1 MTKRISIIAAGLVVV
16 VIIILIVLLTTQD
29 IFNLTGTEED
39 NDRQMISTALIQ
51 RKDLRTFE
59 KIDGVLE
66 YGSEIQVLPSNNG
79 VLTYIIA
86 EGEDIFRGTLLFKYY
101 KSVTET
107 EMLTAENQ
115 IAAADSAVAQAQ
127 AALEALTSGATDAQ
141 IAAADS
147 AVAQAEA
154 VLEALTSGPTDAQI
168 ASADS
173 AVAQAEAALEALT
186 SGATDAQIASADSA
200 VAQAEAT
207 LVTSNSSVDTQWVT
221 FRIARQSYCDLSGK
235 LGSSVWTAQVYKA
248 VCPDS
253 ENAMTVTAAGLLL
266 NSIFDEPQLVTS
278 GNELLIAYEN
288 YKKGLETQ
296 ISSSKALESAKVQRL
311 VLDEAA
317 AVADLN
323 NANKAL
329 ESAKAQRRALDEA
342 ATVADL
348 NNANKALESAKAQR
362 RALDEAATVADLNN
376 ANKALESAKA
386 SLKLAEHN
394 SDELIGMMMATVA
407 MYGEHPAWRSFETG
421 MSAGDDIYQL
431 EQNLVSL
438 GYDKDKS
445 ILIDREFDENTHKA
459 VEAMQSLMGVSVT
472 GKLSFKDILFIP
484 GPSVVQYSSSH
495 TELGA
500 MIVTTNPVLGLI
512 PIEKVIEKSG
522 EPEVT
527 KSLQKVNSSIEVAN
541 QDLVGVGLS
550 VSIELPDENIIA
562 GTISDIGE
570 IAVIPLGNQG
580 EPYLEIV
587 IAIDEVESFPE
598 WTGATVTVSVTK
610 KLASD
615 VLAAPVTS
623 LLAVLGGGY
632 AIEIIENGLTKLV
645 PVSVGLYAD
654 GYVEIDGDGIKEGTE
669 VIVP

>member
-29 IFNLTGTEED
+29 IFNLTGTEEE

-115 IAAADSAVAQAQ
+115 IAA
-127 AALEALTSGATDAQ
+127 
-141 IAAADS
+141 
-147 AVAQAEA
+147 
-154 VLEALTSGPTDAQI
+154 
-168 ASADS
+168 ADS

-266 NSIFDEPQLVTS
+266 NSIFDEPQLVTV

-296 ISSSKALESAKVQRL
+296 ISSSKALESAKAQRL
-311 VLDEAA
+311 
-317 AVADLN
+317 
-323 NANKAL
+323 
-329 ESAKAQRRALDEA
+329 
-342 ATVADL
+342 
-348 NNANKALESAKAQR
+348 
-362 RALDEAATVADLNN
+362 ALDEAATVADLNN

-386 SLKLAEHN
+386 SLRLAEHN

>member
-348 NNANKALESAKAQR
+348 NNANKALESAKA
-362 RALDEAATVADLNN
+362 
-376 ANKALESAKA
+376 

>member
-29 IFNLTGTEED
+29 IFNLTGTEEE

-115 IAAADSAVAQAQ
+115 IAAADSAVAQA
-127 AALEALTSGATDAQ
+127 
-141 IAAADS
+141 
-147 AVAQAEA
+147 
-154 VLEALTSGPTDAQI
+154 
-168 ASADS
+168 
-173 AVAQAEAALEALT
+173 EAALEALT

-207 LVTSNSSVDTQWVT
+207 LVTSNSLVDTQWVT

-266 NSIFDEPQLVTS
+266 NSIFDEPQLVTV

-296 ISSSKALESAKVQRL
+296 ISSS
-311 VLDEAA
+311 
-317 AVADLN
+317 
-323 NANKAL
+323 
-329 ESAKAQRRALDEA
+329 
-342 ATVADL
+342 
-348 NNANKALESAKAQR
+348 KALESAKAQR

-394 SDELIGMMMATVA
+394 SGELIGMMMATVA
-407 MYGEHPAWRSFETG
+407 MYGEHPAWRSFEIG

-495 TELGA
+495 AELGA

>member
-29 IFNLTGTEED
+29 IFNLTGTEEE

-141 IAAADS
+141 IA
-147 AVAQAEA
+147 
-154 VLEALTSGPTDAQI
+154 
-168 ASADS
+168 
-173 AVAQAEAALEALT
+173 
-186 SGATDAQIASADSA
+186 SADSA

-235 LGSSVWTAQVYKA
+235 LGSSVWTAQVYKS

-296 ISSSKALESAKVQRL
+296 ISSSKALESAKAQRL
-311 VLDEAA
+311 
-317 AVADLN
+317 
-323 NANKAL
+323 
-329 ESAKAQRRALDEA
+329 
-342 ATVADL
+342 
-348 NNANKALESAKAQR
+348 
-362 RALDEAATVADLNN
+362 ALDEAATVADLNN

-386 SLKLAEHN
+386 SLRLAEHN

>member
-29 IFNLTGTEED
+29 IFNLTGTEEE

-115 IAAADSAVAQAQ
+115 IAAADSAVAQA
-127 AALEALTSGATDAQ
+127 
-141 IAAADS
+141 
-147 AVAQAEA
+147 
-154 VLEALTSGPTDAQI
+154 
-168 ASADS
+168 
-173 AVAQAEAALEALT
+173 EAALEALT

-235 LGSSVWTAQVYKA
+235 LGSSVWTAQVYKS

-266 NSIFDEPQLVTS
+266 NSIFDEPQLVTV

-296 ISSSKALESAKVQRL
+296 ISSSKALESAKAQRL
-311 VLDEAA
+311 
-317 AVADLN
+317 
-323 NANKAL
+323 
-329 ESAKAQRRALDEA
+329 
-342 ATVADL
+342 
-348 NNANKALESAKAQR
+348 
-362 RALDEAATVADLNN
+362 ALDEAATVADLNN

-394 SDELIGMMMATVA
+394 SGELIGMMMATVA
-407 MYGEHPAWRSFETG
+407 MYGEHPAWRSFEIG

-495 TELGA
+495 AELGA

>member
-329 ESAKAQRRALDEA
+329 ESAKA
-342 ATVADL
+342 
-348 NNANKALESAKAQR
+348 
-362 RALDEAATVADLNN
+362 
-376 ANKALESAKA
+376 

>member
-173 AVAQAEAALEALT
+173 AVAQAEAVLEALTSGPTDAQIASADSAVAQAEAALEALT

-317 AVADLN
+317 A
-323 NANKAL
+323 
-329 ESAKAQRRALDEA
+329 
-342 ATVADL
+342 VADL

>member
-29 IFNLTGTEED
+29 IFNLTGTEEE

-115 IAAADSAVAQAQ
+115 IAA
-127 AALEALTSGATDAQ
+127 
-141 IAAADS
+141 
-147 AVAQAEA
+147 
-154 VLEALTSGPTDAQI
+154 
-168 ASADS
+168 ADS

-296 ISSSKALESAKVQRL
+296 ISSSKALESAKAQRL
-311 VLDEAA
+311 
-317 AVADLN
+317 
-323 NANKAL
+323 
-329 ESAKAQRRALDEA
+329 
-342 ATVADL
+342 
-348 NNANKALESAKAQR
+348 
-362 RALDEAATVADLNN
+362 ALDEAATVADLNN

-386 SLKLAEHN
+386 SLRLAEHN

>member
-16 VIIILIVLLTTQD
+16 VIIILVVLLTTQD
-29 IFNLTGTEED
+29 IFNLTGTEEE

-127 AALEALTSGATDAQ
+127 
-141 IAAADS
+141 
-147 AVAQAEA
+147 
-154 VLEALTSGPTDAQI
+154 
-168 ASADS
+168 
-173 AVAQAEAALEALT
+173 AALEALT

-296 ISSSKALESAKVQRL
+296 ISSSKALESAKAQRR

-317 AVADLN
+317 TVADLN

-329 ESAKAQRRALDEA
+329 ESAKAQRLALDEA

-407 MYGEHPAWRSFETG
+407 MYGDHPAWRSFETG

>member
-16 VIIILIVLLTTQD
+16 VIIILVVLLTTQD
-29 IFNLTGTEED
+29 IFNLTGTEEE

-115 IAAADSAVAQAQ
+115 IA
-127 AALEALTSGATDAQ
+127 
-141 IAAADS
+141 
-147 AVAQAEA
+147 
-154 VLEALTSGPTDAQI
+154 
-168 ASADS
+168 
-173 AVAQAEAALEALT
+173 
-186 SGATDAQIASADSA
+186 SADSA

-235 LGSSVWTAQVYKA
+235 LGSSVWTAQVYKS

-296 ISSSKALESAKVQRL
+296 ISAS
-311 VLDEAA
+311 
-317 AVADLN
+317 
-323 NANKAL
+323 KAL
-329 ESAKAQRRALDEA
+329 ESAKAQRR
-342 ATVADL
+342 V
-348 NNANKALESAKAQR
+348 
-362 RALDEAATVADLNN
+362 LDEAATVADLNN

-386 SLKLAEHN
+386 SLRLAEHN

-495 TELGA
+495 TELGS

>member
-1 MTKRISIIAAGLVVV
+1 
-16 VIIILIVLLTTQD
+16 
-29 IFNLTGTEED
+29 
-39 NDRQMISTALIQ
+39 
-51 RKDLRTFE
+51 
-59 KIDGVLE
+59 
-66 YGSEIQVLPSNNG
+66 
-79 VLTYIIA
+79 
-86 EGEDIFRGTLLFKYY
+86 
-101 KSVTET
+101 
-107 EMLTAENQ
+107 
-115 IAAADSAVAQAQ
+115 
-127 AALEALTSGATDAQ
+127 
-141 IAAADS
+141 
-147 AVAQAEA
+147 
-154 VLEALTSGPTDAQI
+154 
-168 ASADS
+168 
-173 AVAQAEAALEALT
+173 
-186 SGATDAQIASADSA
+186 
-200 VAQAEAT
+200 
-207 LVTSNSSVDTQWVT
+207 
-221 FRIARQSYCDLSGK
+221 
-235 LGSSVWTAQVYKA
+235 
-248 VCPDS
+248 
-253 ENAMTVTAAGLLL
+253 
-266 NSIFDEPQLVTS
+266 
-278 GNELLIAYEN
+278 
-288 YKKGLETQ
+288 
-296 ISSSKALESAKVQRL
+296 
-311 VLDEAA
+311 
-317 AVADLN
+317 
-323 NANKAL
+323 
-329 ESAKAQRRALDEA
+329 
-342 ATVADL
+342 
-348 NNANKALESAKAQR
+348 
-362 RALDEAATVADLNN
+362 
-376 ANKALESAKA
+376 
-386 SLKLAEHN
+386 
-394 SDELIGMMMATVA
+394 MMMATVA

-484 GPSVVQYSSSH
+484 GPTVVQYSSSH
-495 TELGA
+495 AELGA

>member
-16 VIIILIVLLTTQD
+16 VIIILVVLLTTQD
-29 IFNLTGTEED
+29 IFNLTGTEEE

-141 IAAADS
+141 IA
-147 AVAQAEA
+147 
-154 VLEALTSGPTDAQI
+154 
-168 ASADS
+168 SADS

-186 SGATDAQIASADSA
+186 SGATGAQIASADSA

-235 LGSSVWTAQVYKA
+235 LGSSVWTAQVYKS

-296 ISSSKALESAKVQRL
+296 ISSSKALESAKAQRL
-311 VLDEAA
+311 
-317 AVADLN
+317 
-323 NANKAL
+323 
-329 ESAKAQRRALDEA
+329 ALDEA

-386 SLKLAEHN
+386 SLRLAEHN

-495 TELGA
+495 AELGA

>member
-29 IFNLTGTEED
+29 IFNLTGTEEE

-127 AALEALTSGATDAQ
+127 AALEALTSG
-141 IAAADS
+141 
-147 AVAQAEA
+147 
-154 VLEALTSGPTDAQI
+154 PTDAQI

-235 LGSSVWTAQVYKA
+235 LGSSVWTAQVYKS

-296 ISSSKALESAKVQRL
+296 ISSSKALESAKAQRL
-311 VLDEAA
+311 ALDEAA
-317 AVADLN
+317 TVADLN

-386 SLKLAEHN
+386 SLRLAEHN

-495 TELGA
+495 AELGA

>member
-16 VIIILIVLLTTQD
+16 VIIILVVLLTTQD
-29 IFNLTGTEED
+29 IFNLTGTEEE

-141 IAAADS
+141 IA
-147 AVAQAEA
+147 
-154 VLEALTSGPTDAQI
+154 
-168 ASADS
+168 
-173 AVAQAEAALEALT
+173 
-186 SGATDAQIASADSA
+186 SADSA

-235 LGSSVWTAQVYKA
+235 LGSSVWTAQVYKS

-296 ISSSKALESAKVQRL
+296 ISSSKALESAKAQRL
-311 VLDEAA
+311 
-317 AVADLN
+317 
-323 NANKAL
+323 
-329 ESAKAQRRALDEA
+329 
-342 ATVADL
+342 
-348 NNANKALESAKAQR
+348 
-362 RALDEAATVADLNN
+362 ALDEAATVADLNN

-386 SLKLAEHN
+386 SLRLAEHN

-495 TELGA
+495 AELGA

>member
-16 VIIILIVLLTTQD
+16 VIIILVVLLTTQD
-29 IFNLTGTEED
+29 IFNLTGTEEE

-115 IAAADSAVAQAQ
+115 IAAADSAVAQA
-127 AALEALTSGATDAQ
+127 
-141 IAAADS
+141 
-147 AVAQAEA
+147 
-154 VLEALTSGPTDAQI
+154 
-168 ASADS
+168 
-173 AVAQAEAALEALT
+173 EAALEALT
-186 SGATDAQIASADSA
+186 SGATGAQIASADSA

-207 LVTSNSSVDTQWVT
+207 LVTSNSLVDTQWVT

-296 ISSSKALESAKVQRL
+296 ISSSKALESAKAQRL
-311 VLDEAA
+311 
-317 AVADLN
+317 
-323 NANKAL
+323 
-329 ESAKAQRRALDEA
+329 
-342 ATVADL
+342 
-348 NNANKALESAKAQR
+348 
-362 RALDEAATVADLNN
+362 ALDEAATVADLNN

-386 SLKLAEHN
+386 SLRLAEHN

-407 MYGEHPAWRSFETG
+407 MYGDHPAWRSFETG